1 VESILGA
8 RYEAAFRTDTEVSEQ
23 EYLPSEA
30 ADIPRGAL
38 TEIAGCPSSGMTSLL
53 YSLLAVST
61 SGQEFC
67 VLLDTSNAFDPE
79 SAAAAGVELSQLLW
93 VRCSGN
99 AEHALKAADML
110 ANAGGFGVIAIDLT
124 EASAKTLQRIPL
136 SAWFRLRKA
145 VENTKTALVV
155 ASPRIQARSCSAL
168 KIELSRSKTLW
179 SGQLLEGFEVRSQST
194 RNYHLQE
201 NYVRVSACPR

>member
-8 RYEAAFRTDTEVSEQ
+8 RYEAAFRTGSEVPEQ

-30 ADIPRGAL
+30 ADIPRGTL
-38 TEIAGCPSSGMTSLL
+38 TEIAGCASSGITSLL
-53 YSLLAVST
+53 YSLLAAST

-67 VLLDTSNAFDPE
+67 ALLDTSNAFDPE
-79 SAAAAGVELSQLLW
+79 TAAASGVELSQLLW

-99 AEHALKAADML
+99 AERALKAADML
-110 ANAGGFGVIAIDLT
+110 ANAGGFGVIAIDF
-124 EASAKTLQRIPL
+124 ADSSAKTLQRIPL

-155 ASPRIQARSCSAL
+155 ASPRIQARSCSTL
-168 KIELSRSKTLW
+168 KIELSRGKTLW
-179 SGQLLEGFEVRSQST
+179 SGQLLEGFEVNAQST
-194 RNYHLQE
+194 RNYRLRERQL
-201 NYVRVSACPR
+201 AILK